1 MPFDR
6 LVRLM
11 DTVAGEID
19 EEVVI
24 LKGVSDI
31 HTERATSFKWLPNP
45 EYRQLMKRARILVC
59 HAGVGTIIDGLKLGK
74 AVIVVPR
81 RKMWREAIDDHQL
94 EIARAAS
101 ESGRVLHKESAAE
114 ILQALASN
122 ELANGRPSWQS
133 RTAITDSIRMT
144 LREIAWERGG

>member
-1 MPFDR
+1 MILAVTGFHTVPFDR

-101 ESGRVLHKESAAE
+101 
-114 ILQALASN
+114 
-122 ELANGRPSWQS
+122 
-133 RTAITDSIRMT
+133 
-144 LREIAWERGG
+144 